1 VSLGGDAGNGF
12 GGGDDD
18 GDDDV
23 ARFTSIYRRNYPKVL
38 AYALAHAQRSV
49 AEDIANE
56 TFLTAWR
63 KLDDMPSDDPL
74 PWLFGVARRHRLKL
88 HSSARRHESIAD
100 RVAQLGDEHDLR
112 VRDTGDV
119 VVERDAGLAA
129 FACLSDQDAEI
140 LILTSWYGLSPAKA
154 ATVLGCSGAT
164 FYVRLHRARKRL
176 ARALKAQAGPVRPL
190 ETRRSNGE
198 ALEGQH

>member
-1 VSLGGDAGNGF
+1 MSLGDAGSGF
-12 GGGDDD
+12 GGD

-23 ARFTSIYRRNYPKVL
+23 ARFTSIYRRHYPKVL
-38 AYALAHAQRSV
+38 GYALAHAQRSV

-63 KLDDMPSDDPL
+63 KLDEMPSDDPL
-74 PWLFGVARRHRLKL
+74 PWLFGVARRHRLNL

-100 RVAQLGDEHDLR
+100 RVAQLGDQHE
-112 VRDTGDV
+112 VTVGDTGDV
-119 VVERDAGLAA
+119 VAERDAGLAA
-129 FACLSDQDAEI
+129 FARLSDQDAEI
-140 LILTSWYGLSPAKA
+140 LILTAWYGLSPAKA
-154 ATVLGCSGAT
+154 ATVLGCTGAT

-176 ARALKAQAGPVRPL
+176 ARALKTQAGPVQPL
-190 ETRRSNGE
+190 HTRRSNGE